1 MRMESRIRALCIG
14 AFLCWNA
21 APAAAQGLHLIPGI
35 PEIATDTI
43 DDIAIATVDEAQP
56 AIFYNPYRAR
66 RYGPRLTEFF
76 LAHEYGHIALH
87 HTRRGLSVLPDE
99 ARDSALQ
106 FQELEADCYAARRDG
121 PRAREASEAAIRFFT
136 RLGPFRFDS
145 FHPTGSQRAAR
156 IMDCMPSLPPGE
168 PEQKVGIGETGVEVG
183 PVSGDVERITF
194 NVNMAAL
201 AQTERGREAQLW
213 VDGLNVGY
221 VSNMR
226 IPWSLAI
233 NRFGAGIHSYKMEL
247 ALYDEEGFLQ
257 FARSGTV
264 VGHGHIV
271 VREGDSFLVDWS
283 PGSSPALIKTSG
295 P

>member
-1 MRMESRIRALCIG
+1 MRMESRLGALCV
-14 AFLCWNA
+14 AVFLSWNA
-21 APAAAQGLHLIPGI
+21 DSADAQGLHLIPGV

-43 DDIAIATVDEAQP
+43 DDIAIAIVDVPQP
-56 AIFYNPYRAR
+56 AIYYNPIRAR
-66 RYGPRLTEFF
+66 RYGPQLTEFF

-87 HTRRGLSVLPDE
+87 HTRAGLSVLPDE
-99 ARDSALQ
+99 VRDSALQ
-106 FQELEADCYAARRDG
+106 AQELEADCYAARRAD
-121 PRAREASEAAIRFFT
+121 PQARAASEAAIRFFT
-136 RLGPFRFDS
+136 RLGPFRFDAV
-145 FHPTGSQRAAR
+145 HPTGSQRAAMIR
-156 IMDCMPSLPPGE
+156 DCMPDLPDE
-168 PEQKVGIGETGVEVG
+168 REQKVGIGETGVELG

-213 VDGLNVGY
+213 VDGLNVGRI
-221 VSNMR
+221 SNMR
-226 IPWSLAI
+226 IPWSLAL
-233 NRFGAGIHSYKMEL
+233 NQFGAGLHSYRMEL

-257 FARSGTV
+257 FSRSGSV

-283 PGSSPALIKTSG
+283 PGSPPSLIKTSG

>member
-1 MRMESRIRALCIG
+1 MESRLGALCIVV
-14 AFLCWNA
+14 FLSWNA
-21 APAAAQGLHLIPGI
+21 APASAQGLHLIPGI

-43 DDIAIATVDEAQP
+43 DDIAIATVDLPQP
-56 AIFYNPYRAR
+56 AIYYNPNRAR
-66 RYGPRLTEFF
+66 RYGPQLTEFF

-87 HTRRGLSVLPDE
+87 HIRAPLLGLPDE
-99 ARDSALQ
+99 QRDSALQ
-106 FQELEADCYAARRDG
+106 AQELEADCYAARRSD
-121 PRAREASEAAIRFFT
+121 PRARAASEAAIRFFT
-136 RLGPFRFDS
+136 RLGPFRFDNV
-145 FHPTGSQRAAR
+145 HPTGSQRVAR
-156 IMDCMPSLPPGE
+156 IIDCMPPLPPDQ

-213 VDGLNVGY
+213 VDGLKVGY
-221 VSNMR
+221 ISNMR
-226 IPWSLAI
+226 IPWSLSI
-233 NRFGAGIHSYKMEL
+233 NRFGAGIHSYRMEL

-257 FARSGTV
+257 FSRSGTV

-271 VREGDSFLVDWS
+271 VREGDSFQIDWS
-283 PGSSPALIKTSG
+283 PGSPPSLIKTSA

>member
-1 MRMESRIRALCIG
+1 MSMESRLGALCV
-14 AFLCWNA
+14 AVFLSWNA
-21 APAAAQGLHLIPGI
+21 GSADAQGLHLIPGV

-43 DDIAIATVDEAQP
+43 DDIAIATVDVPQP
-56 AIFYNPYRAR
+56 AIYYNPIRAR
-66 RYGPRLTEFF
+66 RYGPQLTEFF

-87 HTRRGLSVLPDE
+87 HTRTGLSVLPDE
-99 ARDSALQ
+99 VRDSALQ
-106 FQELEADCYAARRDG
+106 VQELG
-121 PRAREASEAAIRFFT
+121 G
-136 RLGPFRFDS
+136 RLLRGAPSRPS
-145 FHPTGSQRAAR
+145 GQGGERGRNPLLHPTGALPFRRSPSDRVATRRDDQ
-156 IMDCMPSLPPGE
+156 DCMPAVPDE
-168 PEQKVGIGETGVEVG
+168 QEQKVGIGETGIEVG

-213 VDGLNVGY
+213 VDGLSVGRI
-221 VSNMR
+221 SNMR

-233 NRFGAGIHSYKMEL
+233 NQFGAGLHSYRMEL
-247 ALYDEEGFLQ
+247 ALFDEEGFLQ
-257 FARSGTV
+257 FSRSGSV

-283 PGSSPALIKTSG
+283 PGSTPSLIKTSG

>member
-1 MRMESRIRALCIG
+1 MRMESRLG
-14 AFLCWNA
+14 AFFTAAFLSWNA
-21 APAAAQGLHLIPGI
+21 GPADAQGLHLIPGV

-43 DDIAIATVDEAQP
+43 DDIAIATVDLPQP
-56 AIFYNPYRAR
+56 AVYYNPIRAR
-66 RYGPRLTEFF
+66 RYGPQLTEFF

-87 HTRRGLSVLPDE
+87 HTRAGLSVLPDE
-99 ARDSALQ
+99 GRDSALQ
-106 FQELEADCYAARRDG
+106 VQELEADCYAARRSDL
-121 PRAREASEAAIRFFT
+121 RARVASVAAIRFFT
-136 RLGPFRFDS
+136 RLGPFRFDAV
-145 FHPTGSQRAAR
+145 HPTGSQRAAR
-156 IMDCMPSLPPGE
+156 IRECMPVVPDE
-168 PEQKVGIGETGVEVG
+168 REQKVGIGETGVEVG

-213 VDGLNVGY
+213 VDGLSVGRL
-221 VSNMR
+221 SNMR
-226 IPWSLAI
+226 IPWSLSI
-233 NRFGAGIHSYKMEL
+233 NQFGAGLHSYRMEL

-257 FARSGTV
+257 FSRSGSV

-283 PGSSPALIKTSG
+283 PGSPPSLIKTSG

>member
-1 MRMESRIRALCIG
+1 MRMESRLGALCV
-14 AFLCWNA
+14 AVFLSWNA
-21 APAAAQGLHLIPGI
+21 GSADAQGLHLIPGV

-43 DDIAIATVDEAQP
+43 DDIAIAIVDVPQP
-56 AIFYNPYRAR
+56 AIYYNPIRAR
-66 RYGPRLTEFF
+66 RYGPQLTEFF

-87 HTRRGLSVLPDE
+87 HTRAGLSVLPDE
-99 ARDSALQ
+99 VRDSALQ
-106 FQELEADCYAARRDG
+106 AQELAADCYAARRADT
-121 PRAREASEAAIRFFT
+121 RARAASEAAIRFFT
-136 RLGPFRFDS
+136 RLGPFRFDAV
-145 FHPTGSQRAAR
+145 HPTGSQRAAMIR
-156 IMDCMPSLPPGE
+156 DCMPDLPDE
-168 PEQKVGIGETGVEVG
+168 REQKVGIGETGVEVG

-213 VDGLNVGY
+213 VDGLNVGRI
-221 VSNMR
+221 SNMR
-226 IPWSLAI
+226 IPWSLAL
-233 NRFGAGIHSYKMEL
+233 NQFGAGLHSYRMEL

-257 FARSGTV
+257 FSRSGSV

-283 PGSSPALIKTSG
+283 PGSSPSLIKTSG